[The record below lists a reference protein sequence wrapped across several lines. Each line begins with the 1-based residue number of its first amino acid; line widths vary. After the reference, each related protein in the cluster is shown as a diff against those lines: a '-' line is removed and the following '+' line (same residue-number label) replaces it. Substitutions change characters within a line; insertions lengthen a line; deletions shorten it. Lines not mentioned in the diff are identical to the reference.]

1 MWENVQLCEVY
12 LIFQFGVQSTG
23 PTQVIQMSPTFFQ
36 LKFSLFKWIN
46 FLRTNK
52 ICCKITLRNVLHV
65 LGWTVKIEI
74 ISEFRSRCQQLSNF
88 VMLVS
93 RGVRNIIDIT
103 FHFIEVKWTFFFFC
117 ENKIREASFQPQFYE
132 TNGKTLKML
141 MIIKFMEQIS
151 HIQKMSLKM
160 IAKNRNQI
168 KRSSIKD

>member
-1 MWENVQLCEVY
+1 MWEN
-12 LIFQFGVQSTG
+12 
-23 PTQVIQMSPTFFQ
+23 FQ
-36 LKFSLFKWIN
+36 LWNLPNFPVWRTIHGANSSDSNVSDIFPAQIFFIQWIN
-46 FLRTNK
+46 FLKTNK

-88 VMLVS
+88 VMLGS

-103 FHFIEVKWTFFFFC
+103 FHFIEVEWTFFC

-132 TNGKTLKML
+132 TNGETLKML

-151 HIQKMSLKM
+151 NIKKMSLKM

-168 KRSSIKD
+168 KHSSIKD